1 MDNKENSLKEISLK
15 DVKIDDEFWNQRL
28 EKNRTVTLEHQYQQ
42 LIKTGRLKN
51 FKKAAGM
58 EAGNFYGMFFNDS
71 DVYKWLEA
79 ASYTLANID
88 DSKLSKR
95 VENAIEL
102 IAEAQEDDGYLNTY
116 FILEEPD
123 KKWTNLGM
131 MHELY
136 CAGHLFQ
143 AAAAHYNSTGKKNL
157 LDVACKFADLIDNKF
172 RLSGHKGVPGHEE
185 IELALVELYRAT
197 GNKNYLKLSEYFINN
212 RGKHYFKKEVENLR
226 DVAGADFEQ
235 NIENFDNFE
244 MSRYYQEFF
253 LDENNKYD
261 GSYAQDHLPVREQ
274 KEVKGHAVRA
284 MYLYS
289 AVTDIVLETGNHS
302 LLKALDNLW
311 NNMTKKKMYITGGIG
326 STHDYEGFT
335 ENYDLPNK
343 SAYAESCAAVGSIMW
358 NQRLLKVKGDAKFA
372 SIIERTLY
380 NGLLS
385 GVALSGDKFFYVN
398 PLASD
403 GDHHRK
409 GWFHVSCCPPN
420 IARLLAS
427 LEKYIYLQ
435 KEDGLYANLFISS
448 ELDTEIEGQK
458 ITLKQSSDFPWD
470 NNINYTI
477 NAENSV
483 NFNLNV
489 RFPDWAEEAEVFVN
503 GQNEQVKVKNNYL
516 VINRKWKDS
525 DQIKVVFEMLVKQIK
540 SHPAVKENRNQVALM
555 RGPLVY
561 CLEEVD
567 NNIDL
572 DNIIIPADSEINVKF
587 EKALNGFN
595 YLEGEALI
603 ENQAVWEDKL
613 YLEKSEV
620 EYNEFKFKAVP
631 YYLWDHRDPGQMR
644 VWLREYN
651 K

>member
-398 PLASD
+398 PLSSD

-435 KEDGLYANLFISS
+435 KADSVYANLFISS
-448 ELDTEIEGQK
+448 ELSTEIKGQK
-458 ITLKQSSDFPWD
+458 IEIKQSSDFPWD
-470 NNINYTI
+470 NTINYTI
-477 NAENSV
+477 KAKNNV
-483 NFNLNV
+483 NFKLNI

-503 GQNEQVKVKNNYL
+503 GKKEQLQIKNNYL
-516 VINRKWKDS
+516 IINREWKNS
-525 DQIKVVFEMLVKQIK
+525 DQVKVVFEMLVKQIK

-613 YLEKSEV
+613 YLEKSEIK
-620 EYNEFKFKAVP
+620 YNEFKFKAVP